1 MPLCFLVVWPPVTP
15 SLRIAWLTTGR
26 GPGSYGALEYLLEA
40 IECGLP
46 VEIAVV
52 FINRDRGEAE
62 PTDRLIEMLEA
73 NAIRVETMSS
83 VAFRKARGG
92 KIGKPGEPLQP
103 WRFDYDAE
111 VTRTLSGYDFTLGV
125 MFGYMLIATEPLYS
139 KFTFIN
145 DHPALPD
152 GPIGTYQEV
161 IAELMR
167 TRALESGCMVNLVTG
182 DVDRGPAVS
191 FCRFPIRDAANEPAW
206 EALSASGIGAASLD
220 EIMAMPLYTDIRARG
235 VARERPFMV
244 ETLRAVATGTLVVPP
259 SEPVDLTEAVEAA
272 VARSTRSV

>member
-1 MPLCFLVVWPPVTP
+1 M
-15 SLRIAWLTTGR
+15 RIAWLTTGR
-26 GPGSYGALEYLLEA
+26 GPGSYGALEYLIEA
-40 IECGLP
+40 IEGGLP

-92 KIGKPGEPLQP
+92 KIGKPGEPFQP
-103 WRFDYDAE
+103 WRYDYDAE

-152 GPIGTYQEV
+152 GPIGTYEEV

-167 TRALESGCMVNLVTG
+167 THALESGCMVNLVTG

-191 FCRFPIRDAANEPAW
+191 YCRFPIRDAANEPAW
-206 EALSASGIGAASLD
+206 GAFSASEFDAASLD
-220 EIMAMPLYTDIRARG
+220 DVMAMPLYADIRARG

-244 ETLRAVATGTLVVPP
+244 ETLRAVAAGTLAVPP
-259 SEPVDLTEAVEAA
+259 PEPADLTEAVEAA
-272 VARSTRSV
+272 VAHSTRSV

>member
-1 MPLCFLVVWPPVTP
+1 M
-15 SLRIAWLTTGR
+15 RIAWLTTGR
-26 GPGSYGALEYLLEA
+26 GPGSYGALEYLLGA
-40 IECGLP
+40 IEDGLP

-62 PTDRLIEMLEA
+62 PTDRLIEMLEG
-73 NAIRVETMSS
+73 NGIRGETMSS
-83 VAFRKARGG
+83 VAFRKGRGG
-92 KIGKPGEPLQP
+92 KIGRSGEPLQP

-111 VTRTLSGYDFTLGV
+111 VTRTLSGYDFKLGV
-125 MFGYMLIATEPLYS
+125 MFGYMLIATKPLYS

-167 TRALESGCMVNLVTG
+167 AHALESGCMVNLVTG
-182 DVDRGPAVS
+182 DVDRGPAGS
-191 FCRFPIRDAANEPAW
+191 YCRFPIRDAANAAAW
-206 EALSASGIGAASLD
+206 DTLAGSDLVEASLD
-220 EIMAMPLYTDIRARG
+220 EIMGMPLYADIRARG

-244 ETLRAVATGTLVVPP
+244 ETLRAVAAGTLTVPP
-259 SEPVDLTEAVEAA
+259 PEPVDLTGAVEAA
-272 VARSTRSV
+272 VAHSTRSV